1 MTDRQKQLIEEEKD
15 LQAAILSFRTRQT
28 EAQGEMDEASAREDY
43 EAADELSEEIEQLSV
58 QIAESSKTIGEK
70 HNEYAELEA
79 SKSQLYGEQRAFLAE
94 VLGKSKE
101 FSEKEAE
108 LLGTLRQSTEEY
120 KRTTSDN
127 LEASSIE
134 LEVCQEENTKHQ
146 DEVRVRR
153 EELDTEI
160 RKETGDLEEAKA
172 GYQEDLTAVNE
183 EIADLEAKLLVLKG
197 RHSTLTEQIHE
208 TNKVIQGKL
217 EDFESVI
224 AELSNEEGFLTQ
236 ESKELDGKKDKL
248 KQEQGAFEEELTAQQ
263 QAIDTKA
270 KWLDDYQTVMA
281 EAHAEAARLEK
292 IVGDR
297 KQRLSDLKSAEAALG
312 AKLKSLEEA
321 ENYEAEVKRNY
332 ELFMQSIVQKEA
344 RIREIDTRI
353 PGLEAEKKTLASA
366 RLFKVSC

>member
-1 MTDRQKQLIEEEKD
+1 LRRRRTCKPPYSASGLDRLKLKERWMKPQHERTTKQP
-15 LQAAILSFRTRQT
+15 TN
-28 EAQGEMDEASAREDY
+28 SAKKSRKS
-43 EAADELSEEIEQLSV
+43 A

-79 SKSQLYGEQRAFLAE
+79 SKSLLYGEQQAFLAE
-94 VLGKSKE
+94 VLGKSKK

-108 LLGTLRQSTEEY
+108 LLGTLRQNTEEY
-120 KRTTSDN
+120 KTTTSDN
-127 LEASSIE
+127 LEASSTE

-146 DEVRVRR
+146 EEVKAKRQG
-153 EELDTEI
+153 LDAEI
-160 RKETGDLEEAKA
+160 RKETGDLEDAKA
-172 GYQEDLTAVNE
+172 GYQEELTAVNE
-183 EIADLEAKLLVLKG
+183 EIADLEAQLLVLRG
-197 RHSTLTEQIHE
+197 RQSTLTEQIYE
-208 TNKVIQGKL
+208 TNRVIQEKL

-236 ESKELDGKKDKL
+236 ESKELEGKKDKL
-248 KQEQGAFEEELTAQQ
+248 GQEQGTFEEELKAQQ

-270 KWLDDYQTVMA
+270 KWLDDYRTVMA
-281 EAHAEAARLEK
+281 EAQAEAARLEQ

-297 KQRLSDLKSAEAALG
+297 KQRLSDLESAEAALG
-312 AKLKSLEEA
+312 AKQKSLEEA
-321 ENYEAEVKRNY
+321 EEYEAEVKRNY

-344 RIREIDTRI
+344 RIREIETRI